1 MKKNILSEK
10 IRDIKSKVNSLLLDN
25 DSKKLAKNR
34 LYLILSLT
42 KNGVPH
48 RRKENLY
55 FALLCNSIVE
65 TVSKRVINEAQLYDD
80 KEDLETK
87 RIPELLST
95 LHIHGY
101 ITQETY
107 HHCNNVNNYRRT
119 IHLNP
124 EIQYEIIKSR
134 NSILFM
140 CSFVEEIFQKYEI
153 IKEKPQTII
162 NIIGGCELKNY
173 SDLTILSKYGIDII
187 FLNNHYSQFINND
200 KLVLITDYNV
210 EKKIFQFY
218 IKALLKEILLHE
230 EGNIYS
236 IIVMTGTILASKE
249 FGIDETTVCNWIND
263 SKFKYNHIR
272 NVHKVFYKQ
281 YPRSFYW
288 LINNEVNNR
297 PQLIRNDP
305 ETAIDFAH
313 FLTSYTHNKNLSN
326 VTLLLLKL
334 YELSNDYRIFQI
346 ITDIYWPPSPQTNA
360 TAKKRISVIKN
371 LFNDP
376 QTNKSILYQFIVEML
391 PHKKSSCSGYSDINE
406 KLYDTNVTANELKT
420 QYQEFQELAI
430 EYSNE
435 PRFQFM
441 LAQNINYLDYTYL
454 RKFIDNYTKDARYDD
469 DAKKV
474 YLAIF
479 VFAFDSNTPPFIR
492 NELSQ
497 ILDKKNQYLK
507 IDNLELFKYIF
518 NIDNVN
524 KQVAVKFFNGL
535 DQEHIFA
542 VLTSYLDSSEI
553 ESDFGAVLSDYK
565 TQLTDNDISDIM
577 DCVLSNSEKGKKLI
591 SSYLNFSYD
600 NLTNTIIQKI
610 SKYSEKD
617 SIKFLCIA
625 PITDFT
631 FSELNKMSP
640 DSQQYFWENRS
651 DFLNRFNFLSPENK
665 TYVLNSLIQ
674 HSRPYALLAI
684 FSMFNYMPI
693 DNELFLKT
701 VELLPSSKE
710 YIPSPYYEDSL
721 IGFAI
726 DHIKNCPE
734 SEKFEKALKFLEEK
748 SNNLFKEK
756 CRLCEQGLNNSQ
768 KSQLMG

>member
-1 MKKNILSEK
+1 MKQNILNIN
-10 IRDIKSKVNSLLLDN
+10 IRNINSKVNSLLI
-25 DSKKLAKNR
+25 DSKQKKLAKDR
-34 LYLILSLT
+34 IHLILSLT
-42 KNGVPH
+42 KNGIPH

-65 TVSKRVINEAQLYDD
+65 TVSKRIINEAQLYDQ

-95 LHIHGY
+95 LNIHGY

-107 HHCNNVNNYRRT
+107 IHCNSVNNYRRT

-124 EIQYEIIKSR
+124 GIQYETIKSR

-173 SDLTILSKYGIDII
+173 SDLAILSKYGINNN

-210 EKKIFQFY
+210 DKKIFHFY

-230 EGNIYS
+230 VGNIYS
-236 IIVMTGTILASKE
+236 IIFMTGTILASKE
-249 FGIDETTVCNWIND
+249 FGIDETTVSNWIND
-263 SKFKYNHIR
+263 CKFKYNHIR
-272 NVHKVFYKQ
+272 NVHKVFYKK
-281 YPRSFYW
+281 YPRSFYL

-297 PQLIRNDP
+297 PQLIRTDP
-305 ETAIDFAH
+305 RTAIDFAF

-334 YELSNDYRIFQI
+334 YELSNDYQIFQI

-360 TAKKRISVIKN
+360 TTKKRISVIKK

-376 QTNKSILYQFIVEML
+376 QTNKTILYQFIVEML
-391 PHKKSSCSGYSDINE
+391 PHKKSSCSGYFDING
-406 KLYDTNVTANELKT
+406 KLYDINVTANELKT

-435 PRFQFM
+435 PGFQFV

-469 DAKKV
+469 DARKV

-507 IDNLELFKYIF
+507 LDNLELFKYIF

-524 KQVAVKFFNGL
+524 KQVVVKFFNGL

-553 ESDFGAVLSDYK
+553 ECDFGAVLSDYK

-577 DCVLSNSEKGKKLI
+577 DCVLSNNEKGEKLI

-600 NLTNTIIQKI
+600 NLTETIIQKI
-610 SKYSEKD
+610 SKYSEED
-617 SIKFLCIA
+617 RIKFLCIA

-631 FSELNKMSP
+631 LPELNKLSP
-640 DSQQYFWENRS
+640 DSQQYFWKNRS
-651 DFLNRFNFLSPENK
+651 DFLNRFNCLSPKNQ

-674 HSRPYALLAI
+674 YSRPYALLAI
-684 FSMFNYMPI
+684 FNMFSYMPI
-693 DNELFLKT
+693 DNELFLKAI
-701 VELLPSSKE
+701 ELLPSSKE
-710 YIPSPYYEDSL
+710 FISSPYYEDSL
-721 IGFAI
+721 LGFAI
-726 DHIKNCPE
+726 DHIKNSPK
-734 SEKFEKALKFLEEK
+734 SDKYDKALKYMEER
-748 SNNLFKEK
+748 SNYLFKEK
-756 CRLCEQGLNNSQ
+756 CRLCEQGKNDSQ